1 MDKTIKINLGGT
13 LFQIDEEAFRIL
25 KDYLQSISNR
35 FANVHGG
42 HETVEDIETRIAEIF
57 QSQKGLAGVISK
69 ENVESMISIIG
80 KPEDF
85 EAGGFENEA
94 PPYATRRKRMH
105 RNPDDIIVG
114 GVCSGIAAYLDTDP
128 VLIRIL
134 FVIAFFF
141 GIGILAYFILWIAI
155 PKARTEAQKR
165 EMYGDSH
172 YGRVST
178 GNTQGNYIAGSSYYS
193 NENPNRSPV
202 GNAINE
208 IFRAIGKA
216 CYVIVRIFL
225 IIIGISFVLTGFLAI
240 LAFIMVIVF
249 RYPGSFS
256 VDSSG
261 VNLFY
266 LKDFLTYIVNPAA
279 VPWIILLSTLT
290 FLLPML
296 ALIYWGVKMIFWFK
310 ARDGVVSLVALVVW
324 IMSIAALSII
334 GFNEGISFAETGK
347 TTIETVLPRSQD
359 TMYVMTDN
367 KIADLKYDKQ
377 FSLPHEEY
385 SVFLNDQ
392 KKELYI
398 RTYFSVE
405 RSDGKMRKIEI
416 RKRSAGRTEVE
427 AINKTDGLIFHY
439 SIKGDTLSMDEYF
452 TCPSGRKW
460 AADNVGIK
468 LYIPTGTILKFEKN
482 PRILLHSSFR
492 NEYDDNLESSWESGN
507 SIWAMSDNGLEPVT
521 EQRAKQK

>member
-35 FANVHGG
+35 FTNVHGG

-85 EAGGFENEA
+85 EAGDFKNEA
-94 PPYATRRKRMH
+94 PPYASIRKRMH
-105 RNPDDIIVG
+105 RNPDYIIVG
-114 GVCSGIAAYLDTDP
+114 GVCSGIAAYLNTDP

-141 GIGILAYFILWIAI
+141 GIGIIAYFILWIAI

-172 YGRVST
+172 YGRVNT
-178 GNTQGNYIAGSSYYS
+178 DNTQGNYIAGSPYYS
-193 NENPNRSPV
+193 NENPNSSPV

-225 IIIGISFVLTGFLAI
+225 IIIGVALVLTGFLAI
-240 LAFIMVIVF
+240 LSFIIVF
-249 RYPGSFS
+249 VFGVYSF
-256 VDSSG
+256 DTSG
-261 VNLFY
+261 VNLIY
-266 LKDFLTYIVNPAA
+266 LKDFLTYIVNPSA
-279 VPWIILLSTLT
+279 VPWIIVLSTIT
-290 FLLPML
+290 FILPML
-296 ALIYWGVKMIFWFK
+296 ALIYWGVKMIFWFR
-310 ARDGVVSLVALVVW
+310 ARDGVVSLVALVIWV
-324 IMSIAALSII
+324 MSLAALSII

-347 TTIETVLPRSQD
+347 TTIETILPRSQD
-359 TMYVMTDN
+359 TLYVMTDN

-398 RTYFSVE
+398 RTYIAVE
-405 RSDGKMRKIEI
+405 RSDDKMRKIEI
-416 RKRSAGRTEVE
+416 RKRSAGRTELE
-427 AINKTDGLIFHY
+427 AVNKTDGLIFHY
-439 SIKGDTLSMDEYF
+439 NIKGDTLSMDEYF
-452 TCPSGRKW
+452 TSPAGRKW
-460 AADNVGIK
+460 SADNVGIK
-468 LYIPTGTILKFEKN
+468 LSIPIGTILKFEKN

-507 SIWAMSDNGLEPVT
+507 SVWAMSDNGLEPVT
-521 EQRAKQK
+521 GQRAKQK

>member
-35 FANVHGG
+35 FANMHGG

-178 GNTQGNYIAGSSYYS
+178 GNTQGNYIAGSPYYS
-193 NENPNRSPV
+193 NENLNRSPV

-208 IFRAIGKA
+208 IFRAIGKV

-249 RYPGSFS
+249 RYPG
-256 VDSSG
+256 
-261 VNLFY
+261 
-266 LKDFLTYIVNPAA
+266 
-279 VPWIILLSTLT
+279 
-290 FLLPML
+290 
-296 ALIYWGVKMIFWFK
+296 
-310 ARDGVVSLVALVVW
+310 
-324 IMSIAALSII
+324 
-334 GFNEGISFAETGK
+334 
-347 TTIETVLPRSQD
+347 
-359 TMYVMTDN
+359 
-367 KIADLKYDKQ
+367 
-377 FSLPHEEY
+377 
-385 SVFLNDQ
+385 
-392 KKELYI
+392 
-398 RTYFSVE
+398 
-405 RSDGKMRKIEI
+405 
-416 RKRSAGRTEVE
+416 
-427 AINKTDGLIFHY
+427 
-439 SIKGDTLSMDEYF
+439 
-452 TCPSGRKW
+452 
-460 AADNVGIK
+460 
-468 LYIPTGTILKFEKN
+468 
-482 PRILLHSSFR
+482 
-492 NEYDDNLESSWESGN
+492 
-507 SIWAMSDNGLEPVT
+507 
-521 EQRAKQK
+521 